1 MIKKTITVRISN
13 GLGNQMFMYASA
25 LAIAKKMNRELLVDN
40 ETAFSQKKSITEF
53 SLDIFKIS
61 SEIAPKHLKFNNFFG
76 YLKRKFLIKTD
87 FFRKNNLFY
96 IEKKNRDK
104 ISQYQEELFNENSLT
119 NIFLEGHLETEKYF
133 KDIRNVILEEFK
145 FKNIELFTK
154 SKLLQDIQ
162 KNNAVAICLR
172 QNRFEEGK
180 NKNYKKF
187 KQLSID
193 FENEQIDYINKSL
206 RFFNK
211 KLNNPVFYL
220 WANEINK
227 VDLDK
232 FDQKLIKIDNTK
244 LDLNFTNRIAMDL
257 FLISQCKNHIVIPSS
272 FHWWG
277 AWLNNSPNKCIL
289 RPSKEFFSKY
299 KINNLDLWPTDW
311 IVIKR

>member
-104 ISQYQEELFNENSLT
+104 ISQYQEELFNDNSLT
-119 NIFLEGHLETEKYF
+119 NIFLEGYLETEKYF

-162 KNNAVAICLR
+162 KHNAVAICLR

-206 RFFNK
+206 RFFNE

-311 IVIKR
+311 IVIKK